1 MQPFSPQVKVVL
13 DREAAGRVGV
23 SPQMVD
29 ETLYD
34 AFGQRR
40 VATFFTELSQYRVIL
55 EVDPRYQVD
64 ADALRQLY
72 LRSDTSGKQ
81 VPLGSIAQI
90 EQHVAPLT
98 INRDGQLP
106 AVTLSFNLAPGY
118 ALGDAIEAIDAL
130 QRDLRMPATLGTTF
144 QGSAQVFRSSLAT
157 QPYLIA
163 AALIA
168 IYIVLGILYESYIHP
183 LTILSTL
190 PSAGIG
196 ALATLL
202 VFGYDFTLIAL
213 IGIILLIGIVK
224 KNGIMMV
231 DFAIV
236 AEQRGLSAEQAIFE
250 ASIRR
255 FRPIMM
261 TTMAALLGALP
272 LAFGTG
278 AGSELRRPLGI
289 TMVGGLVLSQL
300 LTLYTTPVVYIYLDR
315 FQAWMKGAERG
326 ERQLGDS
333 LG

>member
-1 MQPFSPQVKVVL
+1 M
-13 DREAAGRVGV
+13 
-23 SPQMVD
+23 
-29 ETLYD
+29 
-34 AFGQRR
+34 
-40 VATFFTELSQYRVIL
+40 
-55 EVDPRYQVD
+55 
-64 ADALRQLY
+64 
-72 LRSDTSGKQ
+72 
-81 VPLGSIAQI
+81 PLGSIAQI

-118 ALGDAIEAIDAL
+118 ALGVAIEAIDAL

-168 IYIVLGILYESYIHP
+168 IYIVLGILYESYVHP

-196 ALATLL
+196 ALAALF

-236 AEQRGLSAEQAIFE
+236 AEQQRGLSAEQAIFE
-250 ASIRR
+250 ASIKR
-255 FRPIMM
+255 FRPITM

-315 FQAWMKGAERG
+315 LQAWMKGAERG
-326 ERQLGDS
+326 ERLLDNS
-333 LG
+333 VS